1 MMGKIIDINKLPEKE
16 SRVMKTDVSPLLSPL
31 LFKKKID
38 KKRYVRFL
46 TPYLWEVRNASK

>member
-16 SRVMKTDVSPLLSPL
+16 SRVMKTDVSPLLSPP